1 MTFKDSDFVNL
12 HLHSMYSIQDS
23 VIKIPKL
30 AMKLNEYGQ
39 SACAITDHSSCAG
52 WIEFN
57 DVMQKIL
64 SSQFLEMSF
73 IVEMLMMNPKQEK
86 ETIQ

>member
-30 AMKLNEYGQ
+30 AMKLKEYNQ

-52 WIEFN
+52 WIEF
-57 DVMQKIL
+57 DQVMQDNEIKPIL
-64 SSQFLEMSF
+64 AMSF
-73 IVEMLMMNPKQEK
+73 IAEILMMSLKHVI
-86 ETIQ
+86 ETTW

>member
-30 AMKLNEYGQ
+30 AMNARK
-39 SACAITDHSSCAG
+39 SD
-52 WIEFN
+52 
-57 DVMQKIL
+57 
-64 SSQFLEMSF
+64 
-73 IVEMLMMNPKQEK
+73 
-86 ETIQ
+86 